1 MTTTIDLL
9 SRVVYVERLVVERL
23 VVFTHTLVFF
33 RCLVRGCG
41 KVSKMKKKN
50 NKSFNIKLPGP
61 RIWKFMSN
69 DLLFL
74 HWFSSAVSYE
84 AAGKAQR

>member
-23 VVFTHTLVFF
+23 VVFTLVFF

-41 KVSKMKKKN
+41 KGSKMKKKN
-50 NKSFNIKLPGP
+50 NKSFNIKLPRTLSSGEP
-61 RIWKFMSN
+61 LGSFMLN
-69 DLLFL
+69 EF
-74 HWFSSAVSYE
+74 FV
-84 AAGKAQR
+84 